1 MLFLKDNKI
10 CRLYRLYI
18 YCRCN
23 PHCEFFWHC
32 HLPRSC
38 SSQTSLQ
45 AQCLPRTQL
54 ARPLGRLPHLSSIWW
69 SPIGDLRVIK
79 KHLNRCRP
87 GWCQAHAVE
96 LTNSSTTVSSWAK
109 STFLGVSSC
118 TLRCVGVNAM
128 NGVQSYNDHWSSLMT
143 NLAVAIFGRWG
154 SLGGWSTAVH
164 WTIGSACNEQYFKLI
179 LWSINYNSGISRN
192 HTM

>member
-1 MLFLKDNKI
+1 MLCSSPSPFSLD
-10 CRLYRLYI
+10 RRRS
-18 YCRCN
+18 RCLR
-23 PHCEFFWHC
+23 PHCEFFSHC
-32 HLPRSC
+32 HLPRSR

-45 AQCLPRTQL
+45 AQLQCLPRTQL
-54 ARPLGRLPHLSSIWW
+54 ACPLGRLCSSIWW
-69 SPIGDLRVIK
+69 SPIGDLQVIK
-79 KHLNRCRP
+79 MHLHWCRP

-143 NLAVAIFGRWG
+143 NLAVAMFGRWG
-154 SLGGWSTAVH
+154 SLGGWSTGPLVQPAMNN
-164 WTIGSACNEQYFKLI
+164 TSN
-179 LWSINYNSGISRN
+179 
-192 HTM
+192 

>member
-1 MLFLKDNKI
+1 MLCSSPSLFSLD
-10 CRLYRLYI
+10 RRRS
-18 YCRCN
+18 RCLL
-23 PHCEFFWHC
+23 PHCEFFSHC

-45 AQCLPRTQL
+45 AQLQCLPRTQL
-54 ARPLGRLPHLSSIWW
+54 ARPLGSLPQFHLVESHQR
-69 SPIGDLRVIK
+69 DLRVIK
-79 KHLNRCRP
+79 KQLNRCRP

-143 NLAVAIFGRWG
+143 NLAVAMFGRWG
-154 SLGGWSTAVH
+154 SLGVWSTGPLVQPAM
-164 WTIGSACNEQYFKLI
+164 N
-179 LWSINYNSGISRN
+179 NISN
-192 HTM
+192 